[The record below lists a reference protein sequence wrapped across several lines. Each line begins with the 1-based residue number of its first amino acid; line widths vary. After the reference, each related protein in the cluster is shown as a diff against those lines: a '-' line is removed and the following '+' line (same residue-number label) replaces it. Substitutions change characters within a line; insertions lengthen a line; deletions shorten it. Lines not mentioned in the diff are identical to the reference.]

1 MKPQHE
7 IIICVDDEKSILE
20 GLQQQLSRA
29 FGDQFILEFAQSG
42 EEALELIEELHHED
56 MSVAFVITDQMM
68 SGMNGNELIK
78 HIATASPMTKCI
90 LLTGYTDTKVI
101 DNLKEANLVGCLN
114 KPWDRDELIETIR
127 SSCKTLTNY

>member
-42 EEALELIEELHHED
+42 EEALELIEELRQED

-68 SGMNGNELIK
+68 PGMNGNEIIK
-78 HIATASPMTKCI
+78 QIAKASPMTKCI
-90 LLTGYTDTKVI
+90 LLTGYTDTEVI
-101 DNLKEANLVGCLN
+101 DSLNASNLIGCLN

-127 SSCKTLTNY
+127 SGYKQLSQ